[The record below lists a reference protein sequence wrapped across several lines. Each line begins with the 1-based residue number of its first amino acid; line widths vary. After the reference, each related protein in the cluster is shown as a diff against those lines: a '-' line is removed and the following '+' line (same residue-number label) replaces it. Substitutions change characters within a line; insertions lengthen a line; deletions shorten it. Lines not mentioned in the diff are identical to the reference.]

1 MEFRKVNQS
10 SNSELTNFE
19 TSGIMLVREL
29 IIMAD
34 NTAKTIKKQ
43 FTTKEMVLIAMF
55 AAIMAVCSWITIP
68 IGEIGITLQTF
79 AVFCALGILGGRNGF
94 FSVIVFIL
102 LGAIGLPVFSGFKG
116 GIGAL
121 TGPTGGYILGFI
133 FMALIYWAGEKLL
146 GKKLAVK
153 ILLMVIG
160 LAVCYA
166 FGTAWFVFVFSHKG
180 TAMSLSKALSLCVT
194 PFVPFDILK
203 LVLALI
209 VADSVKKAHLI

>member
-1 MEFRKVNQS
+1 
-10 SNSELTNFE
+10 
-19 TSGIMLVREL
+19 MLVREL

-133 FMALIYWAGEKLL
+133 FMALIY
-146 GKKLAVK
+146 
-153 ILLMVIG
+153 
-160 LAVCYA
+160 
-166 FGTAWFVFVFSHKG
+166 
-180 TAMSLSKALSLCVT
+180 
-194 PFVPFDILK
+194 
-203 LVLALI
+203 
-209 VADSVKKAHLI
+209 